1 MMALSKTSSSSP
13 DQLIVSWFLNAFS
26 NTFFSERRAQLSI
39 LQTSVRNQHLSYESP
54 GRATSVIDDDSA
66 DEITEKTNT
75 TYEKPSEAGSESDL
89 NQVSKPFF
97 VKNFENLVKST
108 F

>member
-1 MMALSKTSSSSP
+1 M
-13 DQLIVSWFLNAFS
+13 
-26 NTFFSERRAQLSI
+26 SI

-89 NQVSKPFF
+89 NQVSEVLSEPFF